1 MSLILDDILLA
12 PGNLVVWIGEKVKEA
27 VEAELYDESKLK
39 KELYELQAELEMDEM
54 TEEDYLKE
62 EKEIMERL
70 NYIRKMKEEAA

>member
-27 VEAELYDESKLK
+27 AEAELYDESKLK

-70 NYIRKMKEEAA
+70 NYIRKMKEGAA